1 MAELVRVSFS
11 LEKPLWAR
19 LKELT
24 RRRRYGNRSEF
35 IRDMIRDRLVEQEW
49 ENNEEALGTITL
61 IYDHHARGLSEKLTE
76 LQHDHYDEI
85 MATTHIHLDQHHCAE
100 MIMVRGRAQHLRE
113 IADQLRQQKGTLHA
127 VLSLSSTGRKLV

>member
-1 MAELVRVSFS
+1 MTELIRVSFS

-61 IYDHHARGLSEKLTE
+61 IYDHHARGLNEKLTE
-76 LQHDHYDEI
+76 LQHEHYHEI
-85 MATTHIHLDQHHCAE
+85 MAATHIHLDQHRCAE
-100 MIMVRGRAQHLRE
+100 MIMVRGQAQHIRA
-113 IADQLRQQKGTLHA
+113 IADLLRQQKGTLHA